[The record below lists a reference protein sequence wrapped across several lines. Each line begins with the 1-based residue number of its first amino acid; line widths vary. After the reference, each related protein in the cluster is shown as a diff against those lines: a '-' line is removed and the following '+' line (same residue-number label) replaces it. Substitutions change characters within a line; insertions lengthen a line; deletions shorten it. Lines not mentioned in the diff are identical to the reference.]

1 MEVPHQRR
9 QRQQILEP
17 EGRAPSSHADERI
30 DRRDIRP
37 TYRQ

>member
-1 MEVPHQRR
+1 MEVTQQRR

-17 EGRAPSSHADERI
+17 EGRTPGGHPDERI

-37 TYRQ
+37 THRQ